1 MENEEKVLNPAESL
15 RIIRETIDVANKGVQ
30 ENGFHFLLWGWLV
43 VIAGLAEYYLRH
55 MHRDIE
61 PSMVWMIM
69 PVIGVPAAFIYEWR
83 RDKKQQSQNIVR
95 EWYGMLWL
103 GFGISLILAIALTV
117 RAHVSPI
124 PVILILAAFATFM
137 SGILLR
143 FKALVFGAIVLWAGA
158 AICMAVPIGE
168 HALVQAGATVLG
180 YLVPG
185 YMLNQKA
192 RSRHV

>member
-1 MENEEKVLNPAESL
+1 MENEEKILNPEQSL
-15 RIIRETIDVANKGVQ
+15 RIIRETIDVAKKGVQ

-43 VIAGLAEYYLRH
+43 VLACLAEYYLRQSN
-55 MHRDIE
+55 RDIE

-83 RDKKQQSQNIVR
+83 KDKKRSGQNIVR
-95 EWYGMLWL
+95 EWYGMVWL
-103 GFGISLILAIALTV
+103 GFGISLILAIVLTV
-117 RAHVSPI
+117 RAQVSPI

-143 FKALVFGAIVLWAGA
+143 FKALVFGGIVLWAGA
-158 AICMAVPIGE
+158 AICIALPAGQ

-185 YMLNQKA
+185 YMLSHKA